1 MKRWMAVW
9 FAILMPAAMLANDA
23 KLAPELKQRAS
34 DQMVSVIVQYKT
46 VPGSVSKSKIR
57 MSGGAVSGDL
67 ALVRSVTARVP
78 LSKLGQ
84 LSDDD
89 AVAYISPDRAVR
101 SHLNNAVPAVL
112 ANYAWS
118 LGFDGTG
125 IGVAVIDSGIYQVSD
140 LQSSTSFTSRI
151 AYSADFV
158 GGGTDDQYG
167 HGTHVAGI
175 IGGNGAYSTCSTC
188 FVQIRGLAP
197 NVRLINLRV
206 LDNNGQGSDS
216 TVIAAIQAAVQLKDV
231 YNIRVMNLSVGRY
244 SRVTRKIRSARPWKR
259 RGKQASWWWSPRETM
274 GVTILLAPMAMGRSK
289 RRETILM

>member
-89 AVAYISPDRAVR
+89 AVAYISP
-101 SHLNNAVPAVL
+101 
-112 ANYAWS
+112 
-118 LGFDGTG
+118 GTARCAATSTTRCRQCWRTTP
-125 IGVAVIDSGIYQVSD
+125 GV
-140 LQSSTSFTSRI
+140 
-151 AYSADFV
+151 
-158 GGGTDDQYG
+158 
-167 HGTHVAGI
+167 
-175 IGGNGAYSTCSTC
+175 
-188 FVQIRGLAP
+188 
-197 NVRLINLRV
+197 
-206 LDNNGQGSDS
+206 
-216 TVIAAIQAAVQLKDV
+216 
-231 YNIRVMNLSVGRY
+231 
-244 SRVTRKIRSARPWKR
+244 
-259 RGKQASWWWSPRETM
+259 
-274 GVTILLAPMAMGRSK
+274 
-289 RRETILM
+289 